1 MKALK
6 YMMMGMLVSLTA
18 SCGNDWLD
26 VESSTKIPT
35 ETAIQNLDDVEYS
48 LNGIYDVMRSTNYYS
63 GRMIYYG
70 DVTGDDAQSIKTGK
84 RTTSYYML
92 DYTKDSGPSSHWSY
106 AYKIIQNCNIILSQ
120 IDGLDVSEDDTE
132 YFNDLKGPVKE
143 GVAGGLTALVQNG
156 LIPADKI
163 PTLQGLLNPMMD
175 ADWFLKV
182 QDQSLG
188 FVGGEVTVPIW
199 MGGKINAANRAA
211 RINEKTAVAQGNQTR
226 NALISELVERYFGLA
241 LATQVVAVRQQVVD
255 GVRRHLEDAR
265 ALERN
270 GMIAQTERLYVEF
283 KMAEAERELANA
295 KLQAETI
302 ASALSNTLGRESDWR
317 PVTAMFLLAKV
328 EDLAYYQDLA
338 QARNPLLSQVSLK
351 RELAQ
356 EGVRA
361 QRADFLP
368 QVAAIGGGSF
378 YNYQVAGL
386 VPRWAVGVGVNI
398 KIFDGLNREYKYS
411 AAKQTVRRVGEL
423 QNKAGKD
430 IAVLVEKLYNQ
441 MMNYHNQMTSIDA
454 SLKFAEE
461 YLRMKNAAFL
471 EGMSSSSDLI
481 DAELNLAGVRT
492 ERLQAAY
499 NYDLLLA
506 RLLEAAGI
514 SDEYPS
520 YARRN
525 DAQAVLFD
533 GSRSGN

>member
-1 MKALK
+1 MKTAVGIAFAAVFATVVPLSAQEVKQTLSLDEAIAVTLTENPAMKAAEFEEKAATQERRAAIGLR
-6 YMMMGMLVSLTA
+6 MP
-18 SCGNDWLD
+18 
-26 VESSTKIPT
+26 KI
-35 ETAIQNLDDVEYS
+35 N
-48 LNGIYDVMRSTNYYS
+48 
-63 GRMIYYG
+63 
-70 DVTGDDAQSIKTGK
+70 VTGA
-84 RTTSYYML
+84 
-92 DYTKDSGPSSHWSY
+92 Y
-106 AYKIIQNCNIILSQ
+106 AYLGKDIGF
-120 IDGLDVSEDDTE
+120 D
-132 YFNDLKGPVKE
+132 FNEMKGPAKNL
-143 GVAGGLTALVQNG
+143 AGQLLGSG
-156 LIPADKI
+156 LIPPEAI
-163 PTLQGLLNPMMD
+163 PSINGLLNPLLN
-175 ADWFLKV
+175 ADWFLTL
-182 QDQSLG
+182 QDRSLG
-188 FVGGEVTVPIW
+188 FVGGEVTMPIW
-199 MGGKINAANRAA
+199 LGGKINAANRAA
-211 RINEKTAVAQGNQTR
+211 RINERTAAEQGNQTR

-241 LATQVVAVRQQVVD
+241 LAMQVVEVRRQVVD
-255 GVRRHLEDAR
+255 GVRRHLEDAI
-265 ALERN
+265 ALEKN
-270 GMIAQTERLYVEF
+270 GMIAQSERLYVAF

-441 MMNYHNQMTSIDA
+441 MMNYRNQMTSIDA

>member
-1 MKALK
+1 MKIAVKIAFMAAATIPAAASAQEAGRMLSLDEAVAVTLTENPALK
-6 YMMMGMLVSLTA
+6 AAAYEERA
-18 SCGNDWLD
+18 AQQQRRA
-26 VESSTKIPT
+26 
-35 ETAIQNLDDVEYS
+35 AIGL
-48 LNGIYDVMRSTNYYS
+48 
-63 GRMIYYG
+63 RMPQIN
-70 DVTGDDAQSIKTGK
+70 VTGA
-84 RTTSYYML
+84 
-92 DYTKDSGPSSHWSY
+92 Y
-106 AYKIIQNCNIILSQ
+106 AYMAKDIGF
-120 IDGLDVSEDDTE
+120 D
-132 YFNDLKGPVKE
+132 FNDLKGPVKE

-188 FVGGEVTVPIW
+188 FVGGQVSVPIW
-199 MGGKINAANRAA
+199 LGGKINAANRAA
-211 RINEKTAVAQGNQTR
+211 RINERTAEEQGNQTR

-241 LATQVVAVRQQVVD
+241 LAMQVVEVRRQVVD
-255 GVRRHLEDAR
+255 GVRRHLEDAV
-265 ALERN
+265 ALEKN
-270 GMIAQTERLYVEF
+270 GMIAQSERLYVEF

-295 KLQAETI
+295 ELQAQTI
-302 ASALSNTLGRESDWR
+302 ASALNSTLGQDNAWQ
-317 PVTAMFLLAKV
+317 PVTSMFIVDRV
-328 EDLAYYQDLA
+328 EDVAYYQDLA
-338 QARNPLLSQVSLK
+338 QDRNPLLNQVSLK
-351 RELAQ
+351 RQLAE

-441 MMNYHNQMTSIDA
+441 MMNYRNQMTSIDA

>member
-1 MKALK
+1 MKIAVKIAFMAAATIPAAASAQEAGRMLSLDEAVAVTLTENPALK
-6 YMMMGMLVSLTA
+6 AAAYEERA
-18 SCGNDWLD
+18 AQQQRRA
-26 VESSTKIPT
+26 
-35 ETAIQNLDDVEYS
+35 AIGL
-48 LNGIYDVMRSTNYYS
+48 
-63 GRMIYYG
+63 RMPQIN
-70 DVTGDDAQSIKTGK
+70 VTGA
-84 RTTSYYML
+84 
-92 DYTKDSGPSSHWSY
+92 Y
-106 AYKIIQNCNIILSQ
+106 AYMAKDIGF
-120 IDGLDVSEDDTE
+120 D
-132 YFNDLKGPVKE
+132 FNDLKGPVKE

-241 LATQVVAVRQQVVD
+241 LAMQVVEVRRQVVD
-255 GVRRHLEDAR
+255 GVRRHLEDAV
-265 ALERN
+265 ALEKN
-270 GMIAQTERLYVEF
+270 GMIAQSERLYVEF

-295 KLQAETI
+295 ELQAQTI
-302 ASALSNTLGRESDWR
+302 ASALNSTLGQDNAWQ
-317 PVTAMFLLAKV
+317 PVTSMFIVDRV
-328 EDLAYYQDLA
+328 EDVAYYQDLA
-338 QARNPLLSQVSLK
+338 QDRNPLLNQVSLK
-351 RELAQ
+351 RQLAE

-361 QRADFLP
+361 RRSDFLP

-386 VPRWAVGVGVNI
+386 VPRWAVGGGVNI

-441 MMNYHNQMTSIDA
+441 MMNYRNQMTSIDA
-454 SLKFAEE
+454 SLAFAEE

-471 EGMSSSSDLI
+471 EGMSSSTDLI

-499 NYDLLLA
+499 NFDLLLA
-506 RLLEAAGI
+506 QLLETAGI
-514 SDEYPS
+514 SDEFPA
-520 YARRN
+520 YARRS
-525 DAQAVLFD
+525 DARPVLFD
-533 GSRSGN
+533 KK

>member
-1 MKALK
+1 MKKILL
-6 YMMMGMLVSLTA
+6 YLPVMLILAAGFGCSEQRKWNREQRKEMREMLRDYRQMAYLNDLTDA
-18 SCGNDWLD
+18 EFILFS
-26 VESSTKIPT
+26 
-35 ETAIQNLDDVEYS
+35 DDV
-48 LNGIYDVMRSTNYYS
+48 
-63 GRMIYYG
+63 
-70 DVTGDDAQSIKTGK
+70 A
-84 RTTSYYML
+84 
-92 DYTKDSGPSSHWSY
+92 
-106 AYKIIQNCNIILSQ
+106 
-120 IDGLDVSEDDTE
+120 
-132 YFNDLKGPVKE
+132 
-143 GVAGGLTALVQNG
+143 TALEGDYPVYATFVTMPGVEDTVQ
-156 LIPADKI
+156 LVI
-163 PTLQGLLNPMMD
+163 
-175 ADWFLKV
+175 
-182 QDQSLG
+182 
-188 FVGGEVTVPIW
+188 VPIW

-441 MMNYHNQMTSIDA
+441 MMNYRNQMTSIDA

>member
-1 MKALK
+1 MNTMKIAVKIAFMAAAMVPAAASAQEAGRMLSLDEAVAVTLTENPALK
-6 YMMMGMLVSLTA
+6 AAAYEERA
-18 SCGNDWLD
+18 AQQQRRA
-26 VESSTKIPT
+26 
-35 ETAIQNLDDVEYS
+35 AIGL
-48 LNGIYDVMRSTNYYS
+48 
-63 GRMIYYG
+63 RMPQIN
-70 DVTGDDAQSIKTGK
+70 VTGA
-84 RTTSYYML
+84 
-92 DYTKDSGPSSHWSY
+92 Y
-106 AYKIIQNCNIILSQ
+106 AYMAKDIGFDFNEMKGPAKDLAGRILGSGIITDPAIIQGI
-120 IDGLDVSEDDTE
+120 
-132 YFNDLKGPVKE
+132 
-143 GVAGGLTALVQNG
+143 
-156 LIPADKI
+156 
-163 PTLQGLLNPMMD
+163 QGLLNPMMN

-182 QDQSLG
+182 QDRSLG

-211 RINEKTAVAQGNQTR
+211 RINEKTAVEQGNQTR

-241 LATQVVAVRQQVVD
+241 LATQVVEVRQQVVD
-255 GVRRHLEDAR
+255 GVRKHLEDAR

-302 ASALSNTLGRESDWR
+302 ASALSNTLGRENDWR
-317 PVTAMFLLAKV
+317 PVTAMFILGKV
-328 EDLAYYQDLA
+328 EELAYYQDLA
-338 QARNPLLSQVSLK
+338 QTRNPLLSQVSLK

-361 QRADFLP
+361 QRANFLP

-430 IAVLVEKLYNQ
+430 ISVLVEKLYNQ
-441 MMNYHNQMTSIDA
+441 MMNYRNQMTSIDS

-506 RLLEAAGI
+506 QLLEAAGI
-514 SDEYPS
+514 SDEFPA

-525 DAQAVLFD
+525 DALAIHFAPLKTD
-533 GSRSGN
+533 L

>member
-1 MKALK
+1 MNTMKIAVKIAFMAATTIPAAASAQEAGRMLSLDEAVAVTLTENPALK
-6 YMMMGMLVSLTA
+6 AAAYEERA
-18 SCGNDWLD
+18 AQQQRRA
-26 VESSTKIPT
+26 
-35 ETAIQNLDDVEYS
+35 AIGL
-48 LNGIYDVMRSTNYYS
+48 
-63 GRMIYYG
+63 RMPQIN
-70 DVTGDDAQSIKTGK
+70 VTGA
-84 RTTSYYML
+84 
-92 DYTKDSGPSSHWSY
+92 Y
-106 AYKIIQNCNIILSQ
+106 AYMAKDIGFDFNEMKGPAKDLAGKILGSGIITDPAIIQGI
-120 IDGLDVSEDDTE
+120 
-132 YFNDLKGPVKE
+132 
-143 GVAGGLTALVQNG
+143 
-156 LIPADKI
+156 
-163 PTLQGLLNPMMD
+163 QGLLNPMMN

-182 QDQSLG
+182 QDRSLG

-441 MMNYHNQMTSIDA
+441 MMNYRNQMTSIDA

>member
-1 MKALK
+1 MKIAVKIAFMTAAMVPAAASAQEAGRMLSLDEAVAVTLTENPALK
-6 YMMMGMLVSLTA
+6 AAAYEA
-18 SCGNDWLD
+18 RAAQQQRRA
-26 VESSTKIPT
+26 
-35 ETAIQNLDDVEYS
+35 AIGL
-48 LNGIYDVMRSTNYYS
+48 
-63 GRMIYYG
+63 RMPQIN
-70 DVTGDDAQSIKTGK
+70 VTGA
-84 RTTSYYML
+84 
-92 DYTKDSGPSSHWSY
+92 Y
-106 AYKIIQNCNIILSQ
+106 AYMAKDIGFDFNEMKGPAKDLAGKILGSGIITDPAIIQGI
-120 IDGLDVSEDDTE
+120 
-132 YFNDLKGPVKE
+132 
-143 GVAGGLTALVQNG
+143 
-156 LIPADKI
+156 
-163 PTLQGLLNPMMD
+163 QGLLNPMMD

-211 RINEKTAVAQGNQTR
+211 RINEKTAVEQGNQTR

-441 MMNYHNQMTSIDA
+441 MMNYRNQMTSIDA